1 MRKLSLATCTFA
13 LLSSWSVF
21 ASTEVDSDS
30 APVAF
35 QAVPEIMVKF
45 DEAQEYRKKAVT
57 LGRLPHKVEMGKQF
71 PTYVAGED
79 GKPALETQNTVTDD
93 VVIARNPLP
102 VVGAV
107 YNEWLVPKETWQS
120 TYGELPM
127 FDTFMPFKRVK
138 SIKAI
143 PITED
148 ILSLLGSL
156 DGETA
161 VIDVDWNDAGMK
173 VYKDGY
179 LTDGGYGI
187 APEEMQN
194 TYEKIE

>member
-1 MRKLSLATCTFA
+1 MRKLSLTSCVFV
-13 LLSSWSVF
+13 LLSSWPVF
-21 ASTEVDSDS
+21 SSTLP

-35 QAVPEIMVKF
+35 QSVPEIMVQF
-45 DEAQEYRKKAVT
+45 EDALEYRKKAVT
-57 LGRLPHKVEMGKQF
+57 LGRLPHKVEMGKAF
-71 PTYVAGED
+71 PTYVASED
-79 GKPALETQNTVTDD
+79 GKPVLETENTITGE
-93 VVIARNPLP
+93 VVIARNPSP

-107 YNEWLVPKETWQS
+107 YNEWLVPTDAWMT

-161 VIDVDWNDAGMK
+161 VIEVEWNDAGMK
-173 VYKDGY
+173 VYREGY

-187 APEEMQN
+187 APEEMQR
-194 TYEKIE
+194 TYEKVEQ

>member
-13 LLSSWSVF
+13 LF
-21 ASTEVDSDS
+21 ASCSVLASTALEPKLV
-30 APVAF
+30 PVSF

-45 DEAQEYRKKAVT
+45 DGAEEYRKKAVT

-79 GKPALETQNTVTDD
+79 GKPVLETENTVTDD

-107 YNEWLVPKETWQS
+107 YNEWLVPKDAWQS

-127 FDTFMPFKRVK
+127 FDTFMPFKRIK

-143 PITED
+143 PITDD
-148 ILSLLGSL
+148 ILNLLGSA

-161 VIDVDWNDAGMK
+161 VIDVEWNDAGMK

-187 APEEMQN
+187 APEEMLR
-194 TYEKIE
+194 TYEKVE

>member
-1 MRKLSLATCTFA
+1 MRKLSLAACTFA

-21 ASTEVDSDS
+21 ASTDLESKS
-30 APVAF
+30 APVSF
-35 QAVPEIMVKF
+35 QAVPEIMEKF
-45 DEAQEYRKKAVT
+45 YDAEEYRKKAVT
-57 LGRLPHKVEMGKQF
+57 LGRLPHKVEMGKQL

-79 GKPALETQNTVTDD
+79 GKPVLETQNTVTDEI
-93 VVIARNPLP
+93 VIARNPAP

-120 TYGELPM
+120 IYGELPM
-127 FDTFMPFKRVK
+127 FDTFMSFKRVK

-156 DGETA
+156 DGKTA
-161 VIDVDWNDAGMK
+161 VIEVDWNDAGMK

-187 APEEMQN
+187 APEEMHS

>member
-1 MRKLSLATCTFA
+1 MRKLSLAACTFA

-21 ASTEVDSDS
+21 ASTDLESKS
-30 APVAF
+30 APVSF
-35 QAVPEIMVKF
+35 QAVPEIMEKF
-45 DEAQEYRKKAVT
+45 DDAEEYRKKAVT
-57 LGRLPHKVEMGKQF
+57 LGRLPHKVEMDKQF

-79 GKPALETQNTVTDD
+79 GKPVLETQNTVTED
-93 VVIARNPLP
+93 VVIARNPSP

-187 APEEMQN
+187 APEEMKN